1 MRKEVRICMNKTY
14 KIIWSQIKN
23 TYVVVSE
30 IAKSHSKNNSG
41 KVVKAALSAAVGSA
55 LLFGGFAGI
64 SAAPAT
70 NPAGTG
76 PGIAIGKESSASQGA
91 TAIGTKVTAKSDGA
105 VAIGDENTANAAYA
119 VAVGTKNFA
128 AQTST
133 ALGYNNEAKGSGS
146 FGIGHTNKVE
156 GQNAYI
162 FGLKNRVVGHHSFG
176 IGEENQISG
185 IGSYALGRRNKV
197 GGNNAYVLGEG
208 NIGTGAYSIALG
220 ALNKAGG
227 KHALAAGYNST
238 VGSTS
243 ENALAIG
250 QSARVGATGATETVD
265 PATGVVTAKYSG
277 EKNAT
282 EGIAVGHST
291 LVMAE
296 AGVAIGRRASVS
308 GKEGIAF
315 GSFAEASVEGAT
327 AIGAR
332 SVASGEKSV
341 ALGYGAKASKTGSI
355 ALGNGAQVAHD
366 DISVGGTIAMGM
378 NAFAHVG
385 RGRQEAYF
393 GFDKSNWTIFW
404 GKVLGV
410 KDPTR
415 VATGI
420 ALGVNAFA
428 RTGSIQIGS
437 HTYEG
442 KMGGIEVKNHTDTL
456 TGTNREGHH
465 VNQVTVGTNSY
476 NKGVFGTIIGAYS
489 ISTGDFTGRD
499 DTTQYAG
506 QNFGANIVGSLNSIR
521 SKDYE
526 KYAGVA
532 NSIVG
537 IANMTENTNGAL
549 IFGAG
554 NQITNSIGEIFGV
567 GRIEDIAKNVNSA
580 DDMVDELRKET
591 IARESG
597 GATMAFGGG
606 NTADYTRASQIMGV
620 NNTLKG
626 KKDAVSA
633 YNLIDGF
640 KNTAENVSHVSVI
653 GAENEVKDTTDAL
666 LFGNKRKLSGASGSI
681 VLGSSDLNEEI
692 KVADATVL
700 GHNANV
706 TMAGGVAL
714 GSESVASRGQAE
726 ADNVYLKED
735 AGVKATVKGDL
746 AAISVGH
753 DNATRQITN
762 VAAGQADTD
771 AVNVAQLK
779 AAAKEITDNINDT
792 TLQGDNKALSLD
804 GTKLKLSVADTAGNK
819 VTGEVDLK
827 ALQGAVDTDTRNTIV
842 ESDTVAVD
850 DTNKNADGSIN
861 YKLNVK
867 TDGKVEKD
875 NQGVVNG
882 GTVYKETRIEK
893 DGTYI
898 KEVNTAGE
906 NLTILDKQVGINT
919 TNIQKNT
926 ENITRIENNLYDMG
940 NRVGEL
946 DTRMNKV
953 GAGAAA
959 LAALHPLDFDPE
971 DKWDISAG
979 IGNYKNATAA
989 AVGLFYRPNE
999 RTMLSLGWTMGD
1011 SRNMVNGGF
1020 SIKLGSGENTYAG
1033 FSRVQMATRLSQQE
1047 KEMQGMKAE
1056 NEKLAADV
1064 SALQKDNKE
1073 LREELQEI
1081 KKLLKK

>member
-1 MRKEVRICMNKTY
+1 MNKTY

-30 IAKSHSKNNSG
+30 IAQSHSKNNSG
-41 KVVKAALSAAVGSA
+41 KAVKAVLSAAVGSA

-76 PGIAIGKESSASQGA
+76 PGIAIGKESSASHPGA
-91 TAIGTKVTAKSDGA
+91 TAIGTKVTAKADGA

-119 VAVGTKNFA
+119 IAVGTKNTA

-133 ALGYNNEAKGSGS
+133 ALGYNNNAKGLGS
-146 FGIGHTNKVE
+146 FGIGNTNKAE
-156 GQNAYI
+156 GQHAYT
-162 FGLKNRVVGHHSFG
+162 FGLQNRVVGHYSFG
-176 IGEENQISG
+176 IGEGNHISG
-185 IGSYALGRRNKV
+185 GRSYALGWRNIV
-197 GGNNAYVLGEG
+197 SGNNAYVLGRG
-208 NIGTGAYSIALG
+208 NIGTGESSIALG
-220 ALNKAGG
+220 TTNKAGG
-227 KHALAAGYNST
+227 KNALAAGINSS

-250 QSARVGATGATETVD
+250 QSARVGATGATATVD
-265 PATGVVTAKYSG
+265 PATGAVTAKYSD
-277 EKNAT
+277 EKKAT
-282 EGIAVGHST
+282 DGIAVGHATS
-291 LVMAE
+291 VMAE
-296 AGVAIGRRASVS
+296 AGVAIGRKAYVS

-315 GSFAEASVEGAT
+315 GSSVLTGGVGAV
-327 AIGAR
+327 AIGAT
-332 SVASGEKSV
+332 SGASGEKSV
-341 ALGYGAKASKTGSI
+341 ALGYGAKASNIGSI
-355 ALGNGAQVAHD
+355 ALGNGAKVGHD
-366 DISVGGTIAMGM
+366 GVPVGGTIAMGM

-385 RGRQEAYF
+385 KGRQEAYF
-393 GFDKSNWTIFW
+393 GFDKSNWEF
-404 GKVLGV
+404 GFFGGVKGV

-420 ALGVNAFA
+420 ALGVNAVA

-442 KMGGIEVKNHTDTL
+442 KMGGIEVEKGIL
-456 TGTNREGHH
+456 GTNRQGHH

-499 DTTQYAG
+499 DTTLYAG

-521 SKDYE
+521 STGHE

-537 IANMTENTNGAL
+537 IANMTENTNGSL

-554 NQITNSIGEIFGV
+554 NQITNSIGKIFGV

-666 LFGNKRKLSGASGSI
+666 VFGNKRKLSGASGSI

-714 GSESVASRGQAE
+714 GSESIASRGQAE

-779 AAAKEITDNINDT
+779 AAAKEITDNITDT

-827 ALQGAVDTDTRNTIV
+827 ALQGAVDTDTRNTIA

-850 DTNKNADGSIN
+850 DTNKNADGSIV

-867 TDGKVEKD
+867 TEGKVEKD

-1011 SRNMVNGGF
+1011 SQNMVNGGF
-1020 SIKLGSGENTYAG
+1020 SIKLGSGENSYAG

-1047 KEMQGMKAE
+1047 KEIQGMKAE
-1056 NEKLAADV
+1056 NEKLEADV

>member
-1 MRKEVRICMNKTY
+1 MNKTY

-41 KVVKAALSAAVGSA
+41 KVVKAAFSAAAGSA

-76 PGIAIGKESSASQGA
+76 PGIAIGKESSASHQGA
-91 TAIGTKVTAKSDGA
+91 TAIGTKVTAKSYGA

-146 FGIGHTNKVE
+146 FAIGFTNKAE
-156 GQNAYI
+156 GRHAYT
-162 FGLKNRVVGHHSFG
+162 FGVQNRVVGDYSFG
-176 IGEENQISG
+176 IGLANQISG
-185 IGSYALGRRNKV
+185 LRSYALGGSNKV
-197 GGNNAYVLGEG
+197 GGNNAYVLGEN

-220 ALNKAGG
+220 AQNKAGG
-227 KHALAAGYNST
+227 KNAFVAGYNST

-250 QSARVGATGATETVD
+250 QSARVGATGATATVD
-265 PATGVVTAKYSG
+265 PATGAVTAKYSD
-277 EKNAT
+277 EKKAT
-282 EGIAVGHST
+282 DGIAVGHATS
-291 LVMAE
+291 VMAE
-296 AGVAIGRRASVS
+296 AGVAIGRKAYVS

-315 GSFAEASVEGAT
+315 GSSVLTGGVGAV
-327 AIGAR
+327 AIGAT
-332 SVASGEKSV
+332 SGASGEKSV
-341 ALGYGAKASKTGSI
+341 ALGYGAKASNIGSI
-355 ALGNGAQVAHD
+355 ALGNGAQAAHD
-366 DISVGGTIAMGM
+366 GVPVGGTIAMGM
-378 NAFAHVG
+378 NAYSFVG
-385 RGRQEAYF
+385 KGRQEAYF
-393 GFDKSNWTIFW
+393 GFDKSNWKFSFF
-404 GKVLGV
+404 GGVKGV

-420 ALGVNAFA
+420 ALGVNAVA

-442 KMGGIEVKNHTDTL
+442 KMGGIEVEKGIR
-456 TGTNREGHH
+456 GTNRQGHH

-499 DTTQYAG
+499 DTTLYAG

-521 SKDYE
+521 STGYE

-537 IANMTENTNGAL
+537 IANMTENTNGSL

-554 NQITNSIGEIFGV
+554 NQITNSIGKIFGV

-714 GSESVASRGQAE
+714 GSESVANRGKAE

-1011 SRNMVNGGF
+1011 SRNMVNGGL
-1020 SIKLGSGENTYAG
+1020 SIKLGSGENSYAG

-1047 KEMQGMKAE
+1047 KEIQGMKAE
-1056 NEKLAADV
+1056 NEKLEADV

>member
-1 MRKEVRICMNKTY
+1 MNKTY

-30 IAKSHSKNNSG
+30 IAKSHSKNNLG
-41 KVVKAALSAAVGSA
+41 KAVKAALSAAVGSA

-76 PGIAIGKESSASQGA
+76 PGIAIGKESSASHQGA
-91 TAIGTKVTAKSDGA
+91 TAIGTKVTAKSYGA

-128 AQTST
+128 AQTSL

-146 FGIGHTNKVE
+146 FAIGYTNKAE
-156 GQNAYI
+156 GQHAYT
-162 FGLKNRVVGHHSFG
+162 FGLQNRVVGDYSFG
-176 IGEENQISG
+176 IGLANQISG
-185 IGSYALGRRNKV
+185 LRSYALGGSNKV
-197 GGNNAYVLGEG
+197 GGNNAYVLGEN

-220 ALNKAGG
+220 AQNKAGG
-227 KHALAAGYNST
+227 KNAFVAGYNST

-250 QSARVGATGATETVD
+250 QSARVGATGATATVD
-265 PATGVVTAKYSG
+265 PATGAVTAKYSD
-277 EKNAT
+277 EKKAT
-282 EGIAVGHST
+282 DGIAVGHATS
-291 LVMAE
+291 VMAE
-296 AGVAIGRRASVS
+296 AGVAIGRKAYVS

-315 GSFAEASVEGAT
+315 GSSVLTGGVGAV
-327 AIGAR
+327 AIGAT
-332 SVASGEKSV
+332 SGASGEKSV
-341 ALGYGAKASKTGSI
+341 ALGYGAKASNIGSI
-355 ALGNGAQVAHD
+355 ALGNGAKVGHD
-366 DISVGGTIAMGM
+366 GVPVGGTIAMGM

-385 RGRQEAYF
+385 KGRQEAYF
-393 GFDKSNWTIFW
+393 GFDKSNWEF
-404 GKVLGV
+404 GFFGGVKGV

-420 ALGVNAFA
+420 ALGVNAVA

-499 DTTQYAG
+499 DTTLYAG

-521 SKDYE
+521 STGHE

-537 IANMTENTNGAL
+537 IANMTENTNGSL

-827 ALQGAVDTDTRNTIV
+827 ALQGAVDTDTRNTIA
-842 ESDTVAVD
+842 ESETVAVD
-850 DTNKNADGSIN
+850 DTNKNADGSIV

-867 TDGKVEKD
+867 TEGKVEKD
-875 NQGVVNG
+875 NKGVVNG

-898 KEVNTAGE
+898 KEINTAGE

-1047 KEMQGMKAE
+1047 KEIQGMKAE
-1056 NEKLAADV
+1056 NEKLTADV

>member
-1 MRKEVRICMNKTY
+1 MNKTY

-30 IAKSHSKNNSG
+30 IAQSHSKNNSG
-41 KVVKAALSAAVGSA
+41 KALKAALSAAVGSA
-55 LLFGGFAGI
+55 LLFGGLAGI
-64 SAAPAT
+64 SAAPVT

-76 PGIAIGKESSASQGA
+76 LGIAIGKESSASQGA
-91 TAIGTKVTAKSDGA
+91 TAIGTKVTAKSYGA
-105 VAIGDENTANAAYA
+105 VAIGDQNTANAAYA

-146 FGIGHTNKVE
+146 FAIGHTNKVE
-156 GQNAYI
+156 GQHAYI
-162 FGLKNRVVGHHSFG
+162 FGLQNRVVGHYSFG
-176 IGEENQISG
+176 IGEGNHICG
-185 IGSYALGRRNKV
+185 GRSYALGWRNMV

-220 ALNKAGG
+220 STNKAGG
-227 KHALAAGYNST
+227 KNALAAGINST

-250 QSARVGATGATETVD
+250 QSARVGATGATATVD
-265 PATGVVTAKYSG
+265 PVTGAVTAVYSN

-282 EGIAVGHST
+282 EGIAVGHLT
-291 LVMAE
+291 YVMAE

-315 GSFAEASVEGAT
+315 GSSALTGGEGAV
-327 AIGAR
+327 AIGAT
-332 SVASGEKSV
+332 SGASGEKSV
-341 ALGYGAKASKTGSI
+341 ALGYGAKASNIGSI
-355 ALGNGAQVAHD
+355 SLGNGAKVEHD
-366 DISVGGTIAMGM
+366 GVPVGGAIAMGM
-378 NAFAHVG
+378 NAYSLVG
-385 RGRQEAYF
+385 KGRQEAYF
-393 GFDKSNWTIFW
+393 GFDKSNWKFSFF
-404 GKVLGV
+404 GGVRGV

-442 KMGGIEVKNHTDTL
+442 KMGGIEVTNGIR
-456 TGTNREGHH
+456 GTNRQGHH

-499 DTTQYAG
+499 DTTLYAG

-521 SKDYE
+521 STGHE

-537 IANMTENTNGAL
+537 IANMTENTNGSL

-580 DDMVDELRKET
+580 DDMVNELRKET

-666 LFGNKRKLSGASGSI
+666 VFGNKRKLSGASGSI

-1056 NEKLAADV
+1056 NEKLTADV

>member
-1 MRKEVRICMNKTY
+1 MNKTY

-23 TYVVVSE
+23 MYVVVSE
-30 IAKSHSKNNSG
+30 LAKSYSKNNSG

-76 PGIAIGKESSASQGA
+76 PGIAIGKESSASHPGA
-91 TAIGTKVTAKSDGA
+91 TAIGTKVTAKADGA

-119 VAVGTKNFA
+119 IAVGTKNTA

-133 ALGYNNEAKGSGS
+133 ALGYNNNAKGLGS
-146 FGIGHTNKVE
+146 FGIGNTNKAE
-156 GQNAYI
+156 GQHAYT
-162 FGLKNRVVGHHSFG
+162 FGLQNRVVGHYSFG
-176 IGEENQISG
+176 IGEGNHISG
-185 IGSYALGRRNKV
+185 VRSYALGWRNIV
-197 GGNNAYVLGEG
+197 SGNNAYVLGRG
-208 NIGTGAYSIALG
+208 NIGTGESSIALG
-220 ALNKAGG
+220 AVNKAGG
-227 KHALAAGYNST
+227 KNALAAGINSS

-250 QSARVGATGATETVD
+250 QSALVGTTGATATVD
-265 PATGVVTAKYSG
+265 PVTGAVTAVYSN

-282 EGIAVGHST
+282 EGIAVGHFTS
-291 LVMAE
+291 VMAE

-315 GSFAEASVEGAT
+315 GSFALTGGEGAV
-327 AIGAR
+327 AIGAT
-332 SVASGEKSV
+332 SGASGEKSV
-341 ALGYGAKASKTGSI
+341 ALGYGAKAYQIGSI
-355 ALGNGAQVAHD
+355 SLGNGAKAKD
-366 DISVGGTIAMGM
+366 DGVPVGGTIAIGM
-378 NAFAHVG
+378 NAFSFVG
-385 RGRQEAYF
+385 KGKQEAYF
-393 GFDKSNWTIFW
+393 GFDKSNWKF
-404 GKVLGV
+404 GFFGGVKGV

-442 KMGGIEVKNHTDTL
+442 KMGGIEVKNGTL
-456 TGTNREGHH
+456 GTNRQGDH

-499 DTTQYAG
+499 DTTLYAG

-521 SKDYE
+521 STGYE

-537 IANMTENTNGAL
+537 IANMTENTNGSL

-567 GRIEDIAKNVNSA
+567 DRIENVAKNVNSA
-580 DDMVDELRKET
+580 DDMVNELRKET
-591 IARESG
+591 IKRESG
-597 GATMAFGGG
+597 GATMAIGGG

-633 YNLIDGF
+633 YNLVDGF

-666 LFGNKRKLSGASGSI
+666 VFGNKRKLSGASGSI

-706 TMAGGVAL
+706 TIAGGVAL

-792 TLQGDNKALSLD
+792 TLQGSNKALSLD

-827 ALQGAVDTDTRNTIV
+827 ALQGAVDTDTRNTIQG
-842 ESDTVAVD
+842 SDTVEVD
-850 DTNKNADGSIN
+850 ATNTNQDGSIN
-861 YKLNVK
+861 YKLNVR

-875 NQGVVNG
+875 NKGVVSG

-906 NLTILDKQVGINT
+906 NLTILDKQVGVNA

-926 ENITRIENNLYDMG
+926 ENITKIENNLYDMG
-940 NRVGEL
+940 MRVGEL

-959 LAALHPLDFDPE
+959 LAALHPQDFDPE

>member
-1 MRKEVRICMNKTY
+1 MNKTY
-14 KIIWSQIKN
+14 KIIWSQIKS

-30 IAKSHSKNNSG
+30 IAKSHSKNNSE
-41 KVVKAALSAAVGSA
+41 KAVKAALSAAVGSA

-76 PGIAIGKESSASQGA
+76 PGIAIGKESSASHQSA
-91 TAIGTKVTAKSDGA
+91 TAIGTNVTAKAVGA

-133 ALGYNNEAKGSGS
+133 ALGYNNEAKGLGS
-146 FGIGHTNKVE
+146 FAIGNTNKAE
-156 GQNAYI
+156 GQHAYT
-162 FGLKNRVVGHHSFG
+162 FGLQNRVVGHYSFG
-176 IGEENQISG
+176 IGEGNQISG
-185 IGSYALGRRNKV
+185 IGSYALGRRNMV

-250 QSARVGATGATETVD
+250 QGAQVGATGATATVD
-265 PATGVVTAKYSG
+265 PATGAVTAKYSG

-282 EGIAVGHST
+282 EGIAVGHAT
-291 LVMAE
+291 GVMAE
-296 AGVAIGRRASVS
+296 AGVAIGRRAFVS
-308 GKEGIAF
+308 GKEGVAF
-315 GSFAEASVEGAT
+315 GPSAVASVEGAT

-341 ALGYGAKASKTGSI
+341 ALGYGARASKTGSI
-355 ALGNGAQVAHD
+355 ALGNGAQTAHD

-393 GFDKSNWTIFW
+393 GFDKSNWNIFF
-404 GKVLGV
+404 GRVLGV

-456 TGTNREGHH
+456 NGTNREGHH

-521 SKDYE
+521 STGHE

-537 IANMTENTNGAL
+537 IANMTENTNGSL

-666 LFGNKRKLSGASGSI
+666 VFGNKRKLSGASGSI
-681 VLGSSDLNEEI
+681 VLGSSDLKEEI

-714 GSESVASRGQAE
+714 GSESVANRGQAE

-792 TLQGDNKALSLD
+792 TLQGDNKALALD

-850 DTNKNADGSIN
+850 DTNKNSDGSIV

-979 IGNYKNATAA
+979 ISNYKNATAA

>member
-1 MRKEVRICMNKTY
+1 MNKTY
-14 KIIWSQIKN
+14 KIIWNQIKN

-30 IAKSHSKNNSG
+30 IARSHGKSGQVRGRVTLTAAVLGVFMATAMPISGVYAEGLTAEQQAVYNAVMQELEKNKTAVHYFS
-41 KVVKAALSAAVGSA
+41 VKADDSKKPDG
-55 LLFGGFAGI
+55 
-64 SAAPAT
+64 T
-70 NPAGTG
+70 NW
-76 PGIAIGKESSASQGA
+76 KNDGA
-91 TAIGTKVTAKSDGA
+91 TGDNA
-105 VAIGDENTANAAYA
+105 VAIGH
-119 VAVGTKNFA
+119 G
-128 AQTST
+128 
-133 ALGYNNEAKGSGS
+133 AKADS
-146 FGIGHTNKVE
+146 F
-156 GQNAYI
+156 
-162 FGLKNRVVGHHSFG
+162 
-176 IGEENQISG
+176 
-185 IGSYALGRRNKV
+185 
-197 GGNNAYVLGEG
+197 
-208 NIGTGAYSIALG
+208 
-220 ALNKAGG
+220 
-227 KHALAAGYNST
+227 ST
-238 VGSTS
+238 V
-243 ENALAIG
+243 AIG
-250 QSARVGATGATETVD
+250 DGANVASNTNL
-265 PATGVVTAKYSG
+265 SG
-277 EKNAT
+277 
-282 EGIAVGHST
+282 
-291 LVMAE
+291 
-296 AGVAIGRRASVS
+296 GVAIGKSAYVLNGVGRQERFL
-308 GKEGIAF
+308 GF
-315 GSFAEASVEGAT
+315 GTTNDPQRSAT
-327 AIGAR
+327 GVAIGAN
-332 SVASGEKSV
+332 S
-341 ALGYGAKASKTGSI
+341 Y
-355 ALGNGAQVAHD
+355 
-366 DISVGGTIAMGM
+366 
-378 NAFAHVG
+378 
-385 RGRQEAYF
+385 
-393 GFDKSNWTIFW
+393 
-404 GKVLGV
+404 
-410 KDPTR
+410 
-415 VATGI
+415 
-420 ALGVNAFA
+420 A
-428 RTGSIQIGS
+428 RTGSIQIGA
-437 HTYEG
+437 HTYLG
-442 KMGGIEVKNHTDTL
+442 KMGGADITNKTNGEGNHI
-456 TGTNREGHH
+456 
-465 VNQVTVGTNSY
+465 NQTTVGTNTF
-476 NKGVFGTIIGAYS
+476 NKGVFGTMIGSYS
-489 ISTGDFTGRD
+489 ISTGGFTGAGGMNSLS
-499 DTTQYAG
+499 YGG
-506 QNFGANIVGSLNSIR
+506 QNFGSTIAGSLNTIQ
-521 SKDYE
+521 SKGHSGS
-526 KYAGVA
+526 AGIS

-537 IANMTENTNGAL
+537 LANVTENTNGTL

-554 NQITNSIGEIFGV
+554 NKVTNSIKSIYGLPDGV
-567 GRIEDIAKNVNSA
+567 FSGAA
-580 DDMVDELRKET
+580 TPDELIEKLRKVT
-591 IARESG
+591 IDNESG
-597 GATMAFGGG
+597 GSTMAFGGG

-842 ESDTVAVD
+842 ESDTVEVKG
-850 DTNKNADGSIN
+850 TPQKDGSTE

-1056 NEKLAADV
+1056 NEKLTADV